1 MHIVLIL
8 VEWCVLSGPAI
19 LRVSVLLII
28 AGILAAVVQALLP
41 SPAPGPATPPA
52 SAPETPVAPQ
62 PSATVRR
69 VEPPPAAPA
78 APPAPAAPSAPPA
91 AAVEPA
97 PAPSGGAPAPTQM
110 PSDATAFPAEPPP
123 REAQPD
129 PSAQEAAGQAEV
141 DRAED
146 SAGPRA
152 LAILDL
158 NTASVADLNHLR
170 GGGAIGRAIV
180 AKRPYTSVE
189 QLLSKRVLSRSVYE
203 KIKDQVTVR

>member
-1 MHIVLIL
+1 
-8 VEWCVLSGPAI
+8 
-19 LRVSVLLII
+19 
-28 AGILAAVVQALLP
+28 
-41 SPAPGPATPPA
+41 
-52 SAPETPVAPQ
+52 
-62 PSATVRR
+62 
-69 VEPPPAAPA
+69 
-78 APPAPAAPSAPPA
+78 
-91 AAVEPA
+91 
-97 PAPSGGAPAPTQM
+97 M
-110 PSDATAFPAEPPP
+110 PSDATAFPAEPLP
-123 REAQPD
+123 REAQPE

-189 QLLSKRVLSRSVYE
+189 QLLSKRVLSRPVYE

>member
-52 SAPETPVAPQ
+52 SAPETPAAPQ

-69 VEPPPAAPA
+69 VEPAPA
-78 APPAPAAPSAPPA
+78 APPPPAASPAPPA
-91 AAVEPA
+91 AVQPA

-123 REAQPD
+123 REAQPG
-129 PSAQEAAGQAEV
+129 PSAQEPAGQDEV

-158 NTASVADLNHLR
+158 NTASVADLNRLR